1 MVEAD
6 RATRTAPGGVNVVGA
21 DIRLLEVEDEAAD
34 QDRVQPDKEVD
45 ISVRVVGWRKG
56 NMKGLGRTVR

>member
-1 MVEAD
+1 M
-6 RATRTAPGGVNVVGA
+6 VGA

-45 ISVRVVGWRKG
+45 ISLGAVGGGKG
-56 NMKGLGRTVR
+56 NKKAGDVRLDDEDDVTDLAW